1 MGKKSLTMKYT
12 RIVVKHYFIL
22 TYTDINVLIKIL

>member
-1 MGKKSLTMKYT
+1 MKYT